1 MKIIEQEGKTTD
13 EAIEIALKKLELRLE
28 DVNVEIINE
37 GNKGLFGLMG
47 SKMAKVKITV
57 ENDPINLASKITK
70 EILDLMNIESKVK
83 AKEDERIIIVQ
94 IESTDASLIIG
105 KRGQT
110 LTALQEIVNLI
121 INNKI
126 GYGKKIVL
134 DIEDYRDRRKETLI
148 RLARKTADEVIR
160 TRRTITLEPMNA
172 YERHI
177 IHESLQNHSLVSTTS
192 TGNGGQRRV
201 AISSKERQR
210 FNRY

>member
-28 DVNVEIINE
+28 DVNVEIIDE

-57 ENDPINLASKITK
+57 KNDPVNLANKITK
-70 EILDLMNIESKVK
+70 EILNLMNIESKIK
-83 AKEDERIIIVQ
+83 AKEEERIIIVQ
-94 IESTDASLIIG
+94 IESIDASLIIG

-110 LTALQEIVNLI
+110 LTALQEIINLM

-134 DIEDYRDRRKETLI
+134 DIENYRDRRKETLI
-148 RLARKTADEVIR
+148 RLAQKTADEVIR
-160 TRRTITLEPMNA
+160 TKRTVMLEPMNA

-177 IHESLQNHSLVSTTS
+177 IHESLQKHSLVSTTS

-201 AISSKERQR
+201 AISSKERMR
-210 FNRY
+210 FNRH